1 MHTKG
6 SRSLEYCKYQ
16 QIPTMLHDV
25 VVRLFVIPHTR
36 PRSERESERQR
47 ARNGASESVRVFPWA
62 SNNTYQR
69 SKRNIERHMIFFHL
83 VLWKNH
89 ADVYPIILPFIWLL
103 GYRHKGCFQ
112 LQGSSRTLVGHQLL
126 CADSINYALCT
137 IIMGIFFDCMECIHA
152 KLIMPLHNCCDVTLV
167 KFLWVCHIVSCFYAA
182 SVYRYH
188 RNMTRS
194 SAVVERRAMLLIVT
208 LNISLSHLR
217 SIMAWP

>member
-137 IIMGIFFDCMECIHA
+137 IIMGIFSTVW
-152 KLIMPLHNCCDVTLV
+152 N
-167 KFLWVCHIVSCFYAA
+167 
-182 SVYRYH
+182 VY
-188 RNMTRS
+188 
-194 SAVVERRAMLLIVT
+194 T
-208 LNISLSHLR
+208 LNWLCLYITDVMWRWWNFFEFAILCHVSTQHLCIGTIETWPEAQLS
-217 SIMAWP
+217 